1 MGTSYKDLQEYVSV
15 EVTGWVIPSC
25 VGIPCK
31 PSNHIGNPSW
41 HHQTAATPHLHM
53 GHKIPKSYDIG
64 ATHRCQ
70 NSGVCTI
77 TFLLEQVG
85 TSTSHLPPPV
95 CSGPFELTC
104 YSALYVTAKSG
115 LVTKS
120 CMNSQPKGKQ
130 KLCTFLRS
138 ATIYYGPYTISS
150 TTDTRAG

>member
-1 MGTSYKDLQEYVSV
+1 
-15 EVTGWVIPSC
+15 
-25 VGIPCK
+25 
-31 PSNHIGNPSW
+31 
-41 HHQTAATPHLHM
+41 M
-53 GHKIPKSYDIG
+53 GHKIPKSYIA

-120 CMNSQPKGKQ
+120 CMNRQPKGKQ
-130 KLCTFLRS
+130 KLRTFFLDLLQYITDPILFPPLQTHEPGSSVSVVSGYGLDDR
-138 ATIYYGPYTISS
+138 TIEV
-150 TTDTRAG
+150 